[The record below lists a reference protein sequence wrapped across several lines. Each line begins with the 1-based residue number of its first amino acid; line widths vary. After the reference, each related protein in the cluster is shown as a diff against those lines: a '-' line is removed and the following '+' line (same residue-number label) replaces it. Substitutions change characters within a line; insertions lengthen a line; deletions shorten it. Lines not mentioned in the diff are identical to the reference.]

1 MRISNLLTPLD
12 FVPPSTPLEPPDLAL
27 DLALEPLSVR
37 PIGAIPRQ

>member
-27 DLALEPLSVR
+27 EPLSVR